1 MTRPKLLCVDDDPQ
15 ILASV
20 RRLLDADFE
29 VLATPSATEALELV
43 DRHPDIAVVL
53 ADHRLKEKSGLELLR
68 DIQTKAPDAVRA
80 IVSGQI
86 DLQEMVDAI
95 NSSLLH
101 RFILKPWDNEYF
113 RVQMLEALANHS
125 TLLAKRELEALA
137 VTDPV
142 TSLKNHRY
150 FQDRLRIEV
159 ERTLRHGHPLS
170 LAMIDLDHFKQ
181 INDIHGHPIGDR
193 VLRTAGLRIL
203 DQVRSID
210 TVARY
215 GGEEFA
221 IIMPDTP
228 LRSAMIVAERIRTA
242 FERHEFQFPN
252 LPPIKVS
259 LSIGLASAPDE
270 AKTASDLIKIADG
283 RLYQA
288 KRQGRNQTIGASL
301 GPPIE

>member
-20 RRLLDADFE
+20 KRLLGGDFE
-29 VLATPSATEALELV
+29 VLTATTATEALSTV
-43 DRHPDIAVVL
+43 DRHPDVAIVL
-53 ADHRLKEKSGLELLR
+53 SDHRLDGKTGLELLS

-80 IVSGQI
+80 IFSGYI
-86 DLQEMVDAI
+86 DIKEMVDAI

-125 TLLAKRELEALA
+125 TLLAKRELESLSI
-137 VTDPV
+137 TDSV

-159 ERTLRHGHPLS
+159 ERSLRHGHPLS

-181 INDIHGHPIGDR
+181 INDLHGHPIGDR
-193 VLRTAGLRIL
+193 VLRTLALRLL

-228 LRSAMIVAERIRTA
+228 LKSGTIVAERIRNA
-242 FERHEFQFPN
+242 FERNDFQFPN
-252 LPPIKVS
+252 LPPIKVT

-270 AKTASDLIKIADG
+270 AKTASDLIKLADS

-288 KRQGRNQTIGASL
+288 KRQGRNQTVGA
-301 GPPIE
+301 

>member
-1 MTRPKLLCVDDDPQ
+1 MARPKLLCVDDDPQ

-20 RRLLDADFE
+20 KRLLSGDFD
-29 VLATPSATEALELV
+29 VLTAATATEALAIV
-43 DRHPDIAVVL
+43 DRNPDVAIVL
-53 ADHRLKEKSGLELLR
+53 ADHRLEGKSGLELLS
-68 DIQTKAPDAVRA
+68 DVQTKAPDAVRA
-80 IVSGQI
+80 ILSGHI
-86 DLQEMVDAI
+86 DIKDMVDAI
-95 NSSLLH
+95 NSSLIH

-125 TLLAKRELEALA
+125 TLLAKRQLESLS
-137 VTDPV
+137 VTDAV

-159 ERTLRHGHPLS
+159 ERSLRHGHPLS
-170 LAMIDLDHFKQ
+170 LAMIDLDNFKL
-181 INDIHGHPIGDR
+181 INDQHGHPIGDR
-193 VLRTAGLRIL
+193 VLRTLALRLL

-228 LRSAMIVAERIRTA
+228 LKSGMIVAERIRKA
-242 FERHEFQFPN
+242 FENNAFYFPN
-252 LPPIKVS
+252 LPPIKVTLS
-259 LSIGLASAPDE
+259 LGLASAPDE
-270 AKTASDLIKIADG
+270 ATTPSDLIKLADS

-288 KRQGRNQTIGASL
+288 KRQGRNQTVGA
-301 GPPIE
+301 